1 MRFKSNKIYW
11 QVLLQ
16 LVHRPGTAYI
26 FGPLCVFN
34 VLFYTRN
41 DKQMTM
47 NLVYIYARFLVQ
59 MMTRTTMTMFRRS
72 EIASNT
78 PSAATADL
86 SSVPVSSDIA
96 VN

>member
-16 LVHRPGTAYI
+16 LIQRQGTAHI
-26 FGPLCVFN
+26 LVQLCAFN

-41 DKQMTM
+41 DLYM
-47 NLVYIYARFLVQ
+47 YARFLAQ